1 MAAPEVPPSPSCRSE
16 TVTTADGLRLHVACY
31 GEPRPGARTV
41 LCLPGLTRTGA
52 DFEPL
57 ARALAADPQL
67 PRRVL
72 ALDYRG
78 RGQSDYDPDPANYT
92 VPVET
97 GDVIGVLQ
105 AFDAA
110 PAIIVG
116 TSRGGLIAMVLAAVR
131 PELIAGVVFND
142 IGPAIERDG
151 LLRIKSYVGAIPGTM
166 GAPRDY
172 DEAAALLR
180 GLFADQ
186 FPNLT
191 AGDWRAAARRGFRAD
206 GDHLITTYD
215 PALARG
221 QDSLTPETPLPAL
234 WKEFDAL
241 QGKPLMVI
249 RGALSDILSPAT
261 VGEMQRRR
269 PDLETIEIA
278 DQGHPPLLREPDV
291 IARIAAYARRCDV
304 RAN

>member
-1 MAAPEVPPSPSCRSE
+1 MPAGPDTAFLPPRPRNE
-16 TVTTADGLRLHVACY
+16 TVTTHDGLRLHVARY
-31 GEPRPGARTV
+31 GEKRPGACTV

-57 ARALAADPQL
+57 ALALAADPQQ
-67 PRRVL
+67 PRQVL

-78 RGQSDYDPDPANYT
+78 RGQSDDDPNPANYT
-92 VPVET
+92 VPVEA

-105 AFDAA
+105 ALDAA

-116 TSRGGLIAMVLAAVR
+116 TSRGGLIALVLAAIR
-131 PELIAGVVFND
+131 PELMAGVVFND
-142 IGPAIERDG
+142 IGPVIERDG
-151 LLRIKSYVGAIPGTM
+151 LLRIKSYVGM

-172 DEAAALLR
+172 DEATALLR
-180 GLFADQ
+180 DLFAGQ

-191 AGDWRAAARRGFRAD
+191 HDDWRAAARRGFRPD

-221 QDSLTPETPLPAL
+221 LDGLTPDTPLPSL
-234 WKEFDAL
+234 WKELDAL
-241 QGKPLMVI
+241 QGKPLMVV
-249 RGALSDILSPAT
+249 RGALSDILSAAT
-261 VGEMQRRR
+261 VDEMQERR
-269 PDLETIEIA
+269 PDLETIVVA

-291 IARIAAYARRCDV
+291 IARIAAFARRCDTSIL
-304 RAN
+304 

>member
-1 MAAPEVPPSPSCRSE
+1 MPAGPDTAFPPRPRNE
-16 TVTTADGLRLHVACY
+16 TVTTHDGLRLHVARY
-31 GEPRPGARTV
+31 GERRPGACTV

-57 ARALAADPQL
+57 ALALAADPQQ
-67 PRRVL
+67 PRQVL

-78 RGQSDYDPDPANYT
+78 RGQSDDDPNPANYT
-92 VPVET
+92 VSVEA
-97 GDVIGVLQ
+97 GDVIAVLQ
-105 AFDAA
+105 ALDAA

-116 TSRGGLIAMVLAAVR
+116 TSRGGLIALVLAAIR
-131 PELIAGVVFND
+131 PELMAGVVFND
-142 IGPAIERDG
+142 IGPVIERDG
-151 LLRIKSYVGAIPGTM
+151 LLRIKSYVGAM

-180 GLFADQ
+180 DLFAGQ

-191 AGDWRAAARRGFRAD
+191 QDDWRAAARRGFRPD

-221 QDSLTPETPLPAL
+221 LDGLTPDTPLPSL

-241 QGKPLMVI
+241 QGKPLMVV
-249 RGALSDILSPAT
+249 RGALSDILSAAT
-261 VGEMQRRR
+261 MDEMQRRR
-269 PDLETIEIA
+269 PDLETIVVA

-291 IARIAAYARRCDV
+291 IARIAAFARRCDTSIL
-304 RAN
+304 

>member
-1 MAAPEVPPSPSCRSE
+1 MAATSDTSLSGQQSE
-16 TVTTADGLRLHVACY
+16 TVITQDGLRLHVTRTGADH
-31 GEPRPGARTV
+31 PGARTV

-57 ARALAADPQL
+57 ARALAADPQH

-78 RGQSDYDPDPANYT
+78 RGQSDYDSNPAHYT
-92 VPVET
+92 VPVEA
-97 GDVIGVLQ
+97 GDVIAVLQ
-105 AFDAA
+105 ALDAS

-116 TSRGGLIAMVLAAVR
+116 TSRGGLIAMVLAAMR

-142 IGPAIERDG
+142 IGPAIERAG
-151 LLRIKSYVGAIPGTM
+151 LLRIKSYVGAMGT
-166 GAPRDY
+166 PRDD

-180 GLFADQ
+180 RLFADQ

-191 AGDWRAAARRGFRAD
+191 DADWRAAARRGFRRD
-206 GDHLITTYD
+206 GEHLTATYD

-221 QDSLTPETPLPAL
+221 LEGLTADTPLPAL
-234 WKEFDAL
+234 WNEFDAL
-241 QGKPLMVI
+241 EGKPLMVI
-249 RGALSDILSPAT
+249 RGALSDILSPET
-261 VGEMQRRR
+261 VDEMRRRR
-269 PDLETIEIA
+269 PDLETVVVA

-291 IARIAAYARRCDV
+291 IARIAAFARRCDGH
-304 RAN
+304 A

>member
-1 MAAPEVPPSPSCRSE
+1 MAVAPETPPSPRMQNE
-16 TVTTADGLRLHVACY
+16 TVTTTDGLRLHVACY
-31 GEPRPGARTV
+31 GKPQPGVRTV

-57 ARALAADPQL
+57 ARALAADPRR

-78 RGQSDYDPDPANYT
+78 RGQSDYDPNPANYT
-92 VPVET
+92 VPMET

-105 AFDAA
+105 ALDAA

-116 TSRGGLIAMVLAAVR
+116 TSRGGLIAMVLAAIQ

-151 LLRIKSYVGAIPGTM
+151 LLRIKSYVGAM
-166 GAPRDY
+166 GAPRGY
-172 DEAAALLR
+172 SEAAALLQR
-180 GLFADQ
+180 LFADQ
-186 FPNLT
+186 FPTLT
-191 AGDWRAAARRGFRAD
+191 DDDWHAAARRGFRQD
-206 GDHLITTYD
+206 GDHLAATYD

-221 QDSLTPETPLPAL
+221 LDGLTPDTTLPTL
-234 WKEFDAL
+234 WDEFDAL
-241 QGKPLMVI
+241 RGKPLMAI

-261 VGEMQRRR
+261 VDEMQRRR
-269 PDLETIEIA
+269 PDLETIMVA

-291 IARIAAYARRCDV
+291 IARIAVFARRCDA
-304 RAN
+304 RP